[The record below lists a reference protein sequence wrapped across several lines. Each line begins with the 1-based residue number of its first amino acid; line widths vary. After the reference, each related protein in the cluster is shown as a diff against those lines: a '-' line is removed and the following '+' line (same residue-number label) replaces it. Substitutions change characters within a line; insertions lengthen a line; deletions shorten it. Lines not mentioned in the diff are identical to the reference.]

1 MPPSVTG
8 AAVFFLGNGIMG
20 RSASDWLAET

>member
-1 MPPSVTG
+1 MLSSVTG

-20 RSASDWLAET
+20 RSASDRLAET